1 MMSSRVSR
9 LRPHPTTRVLAVLL
23 SAAMMSTLALLAP
36 TAAHAEEDGLAASAE
51 IRTVRITDPAG
62 VDWTPPAGVQRVSVT
77 MAGGSGGD
85 IVREGQSAP
94 GSGRAGQLEFDLDVT
109 PGETLRL
116 YGAKRGGAP
125 HTQSAGIG
133 YLNGGSGGSPA
144 GAALHGGGGGGAAA
158 VLRGTNLIAVAGG
171 GGGVGGAL
179 KTDPTIPQPHP
190 WRFGGA
196 GGWGTSGAD
205 LAGEDGTFGHHPGK
219 GGAPGTQTGTS
230 GTNGSGAARLTAS
243 GGGGGGGG
251 GWPSG
256 NGGQSGKKFLSASV
270 GGGGAGGASYTSP
283 DAENVRLTTSANSD
297 GYVEI
302 RYQNPVQLTLTAPT
316 LFLAG
321 VPQEAQVT
329 VTGTNGLVPSPGTV
343 MFTAGN
349 TFLGLDST
357 VDGRVD
363 FRFDLAQGRHTLKAE
378 FTSRDRT
385 QRASA
390 TLDVVVGPGPAH
402 SLTTLD
408 QPRLRVPA
416 GDIVTIAG
424 TVTTDGAAL
433 RGGERIAVAVN
444 GHDTVGTVDA
454 AGRFSIPITAP
465 SSIGPFTVQ
474 AKLEGTE
481 NIAASAS
488 APVRMEAFEDQAV
501 VILTPT
507 DTTAVYGEPLAA
519 TVTVRPADGAG
530 VPATGIV
537 LLADGTEHIAMATL
551 DQAGNAAFSD
561 LRLPT
566 GVTQLTAVY
575 GGDDVYNGADSA
587 PVTITVTPAATSTAL
602 TAVSAS
608 GRAGDPVEL
617 DVAVTADTRSRREP
631 AGQVEILRD
640 GEVVA
645 VLSPGDDIDPTPHD
659 GVSRFHTELT
669 GLAAGTHAF
678 TARFLPAT
686 GFGASDSAAQPVVL
700 VARATRLEAAPTD
713 VAIAAGDTATLHAQV
728 TVDADARARA
738 ALAPLDGAVSAT
750 LDGEVIGT
758 PGNVDPDTGTTDVQL
773 AGLPV
778 GTHTVVLTFHPDT
791 VHYADATAH
800 VTVTV
805 TADVP
810 TPADGGGT
818 PADGGGDRGQ
828 TLPRTGQSASAW
840 LTPLLAA
847 GLLTTA
853 GVLLLVR
860 RRTRY

>member
-1 MMSSRVSR
+1 
-9 LRPHPTTRVLAVLL
+9 
-23 SAAMMSTLALLAP
+23 MMSTLALLAP
-36 TAAHAEEDGLAASAE
+36 VAAHADADGLAASPE
-51 IRTVRITDPAG
+51 ITTVRFTDPTG
-62 VDWTPPAGVQRVSVT
+62 VDWTPPAGVGRVSVA

-85 IVREGQSAP
+85 IVREGQSATA
-94 GSGRAGQLEFDLDVT
+94 SGRAGHLEFDLDVT

-116 YGAKRGGAP
+116 YGATRGGAP
-125 HTQSAGIG
+125 HTQTPGIG

-158 VLRGTNLIAVAGG
+158 VLRGTDLIAVAGG

-179 KTDPTIPQPHP
+179 KTDPTIQQPRP

-230 GTNGSGAARLTAS
+230 GTNGSHAARLTAS

-256 NGGQSGKKFLSASV
+256 AGGQSGKKFLSASV
-270 GGGGAGGASYTSP
+270 GGGGAGGASYTNP
-283 DAENVRLTTSANSD
+283 DAKNVRLTTSANSD

-302 RYQNPVQLTLTAPT
+302 SYQNPIQLTLTSPT

-329 VTGTNGLVPSPGTV
+329 VTGANGLVPSPGTV
-343 MFTAGN
+343 MFTADN
-349 TFLGLDST
+349 TFVGQDST
-357 VDGRVD
+357 TGGRVD
-363 FRFDLAQGRHTLKAE
+363 FRFSLTQGRHTLKAE

-390 TLDVVVGPGPAH
+390 TLDVIVGPSPAH

-408 QPRLRVPA
+408 QLPLRVPA
-416 GDIVTIAG
+416 GSTVTVAG

-433 RGGERIAVAVN
+433 RGGERITVAVN
-444 GHDTVGTVDA
+444 GGNTAGTIDA

-465 SSIGPFTVQ
+465 RGVEAFTLR
-474 AKLEGTE
+474 ATFAGTSDV
-481 NIAASAS
+481 AASAS
-488 APVRMEAFEDQAV
+488 APVRMETYEDQAV
-501 VILTPT
+501 VTLTPAA
-507 DTTAVYGEPLAA
+507 TTAVYGEPLAA
-519 TVTVRPADGAG
+519 TVTVRPADGHG
-530 VPATGIV
+530 VPATGVV
-537 LLADGTEHIAMATL
+537 LLTDGADHIATATL
-551 DQAGNAAFSD
+551 DHAGTAAFGG
-561 LRLPT
+561 LQLPT

-587 PVTITVTPAATSTAL
+587 SATITVTTAVTSTEL

-617 DVAVTADTRSRREP
+617 DVAVAADTRSQREP

-645 VLSPGDDIDPTPHD
+645 VLSSGDDTDPTPHD
-659 GVSRFHTELT
+659 GVSRFHTELAE
-669 GLAAGTHAF
+669 LAAGTHTF

-686 GFGASDSAAQPVVL
+686 GFAASDSAAQTVAL
-700 VARATRLEAAPTD
+700 VARATRLEAAATE
-713 VAIAAGDTATLHAQV
+713 VTTTAGGTATLHAQV

-738 ALAPLDGAVSAT
+738 ALPPLNGVVSAT
-750 LDGEVIGT
+750 LDGDVIGT
-758 PGNVDPDTGTTDVQL
+758 PENVDPNTGAANLEIT
-773 AGLPV
+773 GLPV
-778 GTHTVVLTFHPDT
+778 GTHTVLVTFHPDA

-805 TADVP
+805 TPDVP
-810 TPADGGGT
+810 PLADGSDAPADGVDT
-818 PADGGGDRGQ
+818 PAASGEGGADRHRA
-828 TLPRTGQSASAW
+828 LAVTGQSASAW
-840 LTPLLAA
+840 LTPLLTA
-847 GLLTTA
+847 GLLTIA

-860 RRTRY
+860 RRARH